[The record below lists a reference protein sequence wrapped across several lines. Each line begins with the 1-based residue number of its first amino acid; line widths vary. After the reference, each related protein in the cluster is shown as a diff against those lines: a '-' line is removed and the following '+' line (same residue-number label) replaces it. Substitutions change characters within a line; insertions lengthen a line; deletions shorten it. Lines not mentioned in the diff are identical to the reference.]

1 MVNLCHVFIDN
12 GKIKNRQ
19 WDDVCA
25 WQRTKKLHNAIK
37 LCNLIIR
44 LDRQLLQIII
54 NCFLWTQKFKW
65 GIQQKWSWSR
75 SHHCVCQL
83 FPLNRGS
90 WSENPLPN
98 ISGQLNVESSSNWK
112 TVTNNYQIISCS
124 NVLCLTQ
131 VCRSLVRVDQS
142 PVVIGDHTFTNS
154 YCTFLVEE
162 DDHT

>member
-37 LCNLIIR
+37 LFNLIIR

-54 NCFLWTQKFKW
+54 NWFLWTQKFKW

-112 TVTNNYQIISCS
+112 TVSNNYQIISCS
-124 NVLCLTQ
+124 NVLCLTL

-142 PVVIGDHTFTNS
+142 PVVIRDHTFTNG
-154 YCTFLVEE
+154 YYTFLVEE
-162 DDHT
+162 VDHT